1 MHCLALASVNSSMHV
16 AARHTNDVAD
26 QTSVL
31 SRDMKI
37 TLAVTFC
44 VNGGLFDGIEDTYGY
59 HGFVSITTSL
69 FIQFANERIEQTRQH
84 LWRSQPYAM
93 NDA

>member
-1 MHCLALASVNSSMHV
+1 MHV

-31 SRDMKI
+31 ARNMKI
-37 TLAVTFC
+37 TLAVKFC
-44 VNGGLFDGIEDTYGY
+44 VNGGLFGWNRKLKTPMGIN
-59 HGFVSITTSL
+59 GFVSFTTCL
-69 FIQFANERIEQTRQH
+69 FIQFANERIGQTHQH